1 MVMAAWVP
9 YAIAGGSALLSGWM
23 GSKSAKKGR
32 RASNAMLEKQ
42 LEFQK
47 EQQAKLDKQKEIYK
61 QFKFENPYSAME
73 NPYEGMENVYEDLKV
88 STDAADFQMEQGAQQ
103 RANIM
108 QGLRGAAGGSGIA
121 GLAQSLANQG
131 QLQARQVSAGI
142 AQQEMANEQM
152 RAQGA
157 MSIQQLERQ
166 GASAADMAE
175 RGGEA
180 MLQEAE
186 MSRQATLLGI
196 QYGGLAG
203 ANQGVQ
209 SAYSNQMAANTAAM
223 QMQMQNISTFGNV
236 MSNMPW
242 DQMGGGGQPNYSTT
256 QYTPGGTEFS
266 IDPSKGTG
274 YDWSSDRRLKKDIE
288 LIGESPSGLNI
299 YSFKYIDN
307 KYGEGTYQGVMSDEI
322 PFYAVSI
329 SSDGYDMVDYS
340 KIDVNF
346 KQI

>member
-1 MVMAAWVP
+1 MALPVAAY
-9 YAIAGGSALLSGWM
+9 YAIAAGATMIGGWI
-23 GSKSAKKGR
+23 GSKSAKKNQ
-32 RASNAMLEKQ
+32 RASNAMLQKQ
-42 LEFQK
+42 LDFQK

-61 QFKFENPYSAME
+61 QFKFENPYADME
-73 NPYEGMENVYEDLKV
+73 NPYEDMENVYEDLKV

-142 AQQEMANEQM
+142 AQQELANEQM
-152 RAQGA
+152 RAKGA

-166 GASAADMAE
+166 GATAADMAE

-203 ANQGVQ
+203 ANQSVQ
-209 SAYSNQMAANTAAM
+209 SAYSNQMAANSAAM
-223 QMQMQNISTFGNV
+223 QMQMQNMQSFTNT
-236 MSNMPW
+236 MSKMPW
-242 DQMGGGGQPNYSTT
+242 DEMNWSFWNEGPTGSGGS
-256 QYTPGGTEFS
+256 PGGPT
-266 IDPSKGTG
+266 D
-274 YDWSSDRRLKKDIE
+274 
-288 LIGESPSGLNI
+288 
-299 YSFKYIDN
+299 
-307 KYGEGTYQGVMSDEI
+307 
-322 PFYAVSI
+322 A
-329 SSDGYDMVDYS
+329 
-340 KIDVNF
+340 
-346 KQI
+346 QIK